1 MGKTSDDAVPAVRS
15 WRGRRGLALA
25 VVLPALAIAS
35 FSTVH
40 LVSALGSAGAA
51 ARAGALAR
59 LTADSTGL
67 AAALEAERNET
78 VRFVALGAP
87 PYGVI
92 GRGSARTSD
101 PGYKLE
107 QAVLH
112 RAFAATDRSA
122 RQVTAA
128 ARAIGGSYPAVVR
141 RTGHQRGGGAGEPG
155 RTPQELHHDEPSLPQ
170 HHPRVQLGNRRRAG
184 HRRRRQPGP
193 GRGGPG
199 PGRAGANADRRRAGG
214 RRPAERDPDLRPEP
228 GPHHPGR
235 LRPGQAQRHH
245 RRRQRAGS
253 RAGGLRRHGGPA
265 AAAAVPGRDVGPAGD
280 QGPGHGP
287 AGDRHGPVG
296 RAGPDDRRA
305 PAPGFSTCGAGLGHV
320 EGQLESA
327 EQSMAS
333 TLHTRAVLSALG
345 YSLLLAILAAMLF
358 TVFRPRL
365 PRRA

>member
-1 MGKTSDDAVPAVRS
+1 MGKISEDAVPAVRS
-15 WRGRRGLALA
+15 WRGRRGLVLA

-40 LVSALGSAGAA
+40 LVSALGSAGSA

-87 PYGVI
+87 PYGVA

-101 PGYKLE
+101 DYQLE

-112 RAFAATDRSA
+112 GAYAATDRSA

-141 RTGHQRGGGAGEPG
+141 QQATSEVAALGNLA
-155 RTPQELHHDEPSLPQ
+155 ELRRSSTTTNLPSLSII
-170 HHPRVQLGNRRRAG
+170 REYTSVIRAVLAIGNNA
-184 HRRRRQPGP
+184 GP
-193 GRGGPG
+193 GRGEEDLA
-199 PGRAGANADRRRAGG
+199 RAGQELTLIAGA
-214 RRPAERDPDLRPEP
+214 RENVAQQSAILLSALNPDLTTRGDF
-228 GPHHPGR
+228 GPDK
-235 LRPGQAQRHH
+235 LSAIT
-245 RRRQRAGS
+245 
-253 RAGGLRRHGGPA
+253 
-265 AAAAVPGRDVGPAGD
+265 AAVSEQEAAQVAFDGM
-280 QGPGHGP
+280 
-287 AGDRHGPVG
+287 
-296 RAGPDDRRA
+296 AGPQQRQQYQDAMSAPQVTRA
-305 PAPGFSTCGAGLGHV
+305 QAMVQQAIAMAQSGAQDPTIGEAGTGLFYVGAGLGRV

-345 YSLLLAILAAMLF
+345 YGLLLAVLAAMLF

>member
-1 MGKTSDDAVPAVRS
+1 MGKISDDAVPAVRS
-15 WRGRRGLALA
+15 WRGRRGLVLA

-40 LVSALGSAGAA
+40 LVSALGSAGSA

-87 PYGVI
+87 PYGVA

-101 PGYKLE
+101 DYQLE

-112 RAFAATDRSA
+112 GAYAATDRSA

-141 RTGHQRGGGAGEPG
+141 QQATSEMAALGNLA
-155 RTPQELHHDEPSLPQ
+155 ELRRSSTTTNLPSLSII
-170 HHPRVQLGNRRRAG
+170 REYTSVIRAVLAIGNNA
-184 HRRRRQPGP
+184 GP
-193 GRGGPG
+193 GRGEEDLA
-199 PGRAGANADRRRAGG
+199 RAGQELTLIAGA
-214 RRPAERDPDLRPEP
+214 RENVAQQSAILLSALNPDLTTRGDF
-228 GPHHPGR
+228 GPDK
-235 LRPGQAQRHH
+235 LSAIT
-245 RRRQRAGS
+245 
-253 RAGGLRRHGGPA
+253 
-265 AAAAVPGRDVGPAGD
+265 AAVSEQEAAQVAFDGM
-280 QGPGHGP
+280 
-287 AGDRHGPVG
+287 
-296 RAGPDDRRA
+296 AGPQQRQQYQDAMSAPQVTRA
-305 PAPGFSTCGAGLGHV
+305 QAMAQQAIAMAQSGAQDPTIGEAGTGLFYVGAGLGRV

-345 YSLLLAILAAMLF
+345 YGLLLAVLAAMLF